1 MTDVRRLIGDRL
13 HHIFIR
19 PTSCDCSLCC
29 CRVDPFAKDSPLKAM
44 PVLEFPPDFFFVLR
58 VIQLLR

>member
-1 MTDVRRLIGDRL
+1 MGDVRRLIGNRS
-13 HHIFIR
+13 HHIFNC
-19 PTSCDCSLCC
+19 PNPCDRSLCC

>member
-1 MTDVRRLIGDRL
+1 MKLVRQQSHQPYFLSSQPVR
-13 HHIFIR
+13 
-19 PTSCDCSLCC
+19 

-44 PVLEFPPDFFFVLR
+44 PVLAFPPDFFFVLR